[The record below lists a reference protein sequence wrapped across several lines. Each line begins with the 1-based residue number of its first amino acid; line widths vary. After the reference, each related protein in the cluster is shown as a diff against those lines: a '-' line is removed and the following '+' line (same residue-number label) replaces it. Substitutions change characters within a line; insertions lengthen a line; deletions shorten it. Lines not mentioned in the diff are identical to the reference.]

1 MTSSPAIKE
10 KKRDL
15 PNKHPRLG
23 TSSING
29 SVISL
34 SGVAMTTPPPLFG
47 ATSSFM
53 STHSRNDGQE
63 NGRVKLGRE
72 PLGRFRGDIKGVEAA
87 ASVTDRVRIPASAAQ
102 KSHEQWMDMQ
112 SVLKAVETSAE
123 QGQQMFGREHEL
135 ALEGLRNAQI
145 ELARAWARSEA
156 DEVIESVD
164 HRSRPYSGKGGNIGS
179 DGRTATTAATSG
191 SAARPLSSEGLTGV
205 DGDVA
210 TEHELEIDI
219 SSARKRREANDRYFK
234 KVNDD
239 VIDVVMKLEEVAN
252 AMRAMERE
260 NKVIWGD
267 MEKGGAEVTDTQ
279 ES

>member
-1 MTSSPAIKE
+1 MTPSSAVKD

-15 PNKHPRLG
+15 PNKHSNLG
-23 TSSING
+23 TASMNE

-34 SGVAMTTPPPLFG
+34 SGVDMTTPTPIFG
-47 ATSSFM
+47 ATTSFM
-53 STHSRNDGQE
+53 STQSRNGGQE

-72 PLGRFRGDIKGVEAA
+72 PIGRSRGDLKGIEASS
-87 ASVTDRVRIPASAAQ
+87 SVTNRVRTPAVAAQ
-102 KSHEQWMDMQ
+102 KSHEEWMDMQ
-112 SVLKAVETSAE
+112 SVLKAVETCAE

-135 ALEGLRNAQI
+135 ALEGLRSAQI

-164 HRSRPYSGKGGNIGS
+164 HRSRPFSGKGGNIGS
-179 DGRTATTAATSG
+179 DGKTATTTATSG

-205 DGDVA
+205 EGDVA

-267 MEKGGAEVTDTQ
+267 MEKEGAEVTDTQ